1 MRDESDKRP
10 DVRVAR
16 LAATEWSV
24 LSLDDLRRCGLSEDM
39 VSRRVV
45 RGQLHRVHQGIYA
58 VGHSNIPL
66 EGRFLAAVKA
76 CGAGAVLSHFAA
88 AALWAMVDWD
98 ERHIDVTVD
107 DTTPRTHAGVRIH
120 RTWYLEATDVRRH
133 RGVPVTS
140 PARTA
145 LDVCS
150 LLPERG
156 ARRAI
161 RKALSGGLLGTRQLI
176 GILGGQA
183 KRPGAARLRR
193 IIAAGAVPTRSE
205 LEDVV
210 LDLVLVAG
218 LGPPDVNAAMI
229 LDGRRVVPDFRWP
242 GRRLIVEADG
252 RIWHDNKLARE
263 DDADRQA
270 LLEMHGERV
279 VRVTWEQ
286 AFSDRARTIKRLRAA
301 AGL

>member
-1 MRDESDKRP
+1 MRDESDKHP

-39 VSRRVV
+39 VCRRVV
-45 RGQLHRVHQGIYA
+45 RGQLHWVHQGIYA

-66 EGRFLAAVKA
+66 EGKFLAAVKA

-98 ERHIDVTVD
+98 ERHIDVTVN

-120 RTWYLEATDVRRH
+120 RTWYLESTDVRRH
-133 RGVPVTS
+133 RGIPVTS

-161 RKALSGGLLGTRQLI
+161 RKALSDGLLGTRQLI
-176 GILGGQA
+176 EILGSQA
-183 KRPGAARLRR
+183 KRPGAGRLRR

-218 LGPPDVNAAMI
+218 LGPPDVNVAMI

-242 GRRLIVEADG
+242 DRRLIVEADG

-286 AFSDRARTIKRLRAA
+286 AISDRPRTIKRLRAA